1 METRIEGANLPF
13 IDILIFAVIAVLL
26 VLRLRSVLGQ
36 RTGYEEPQD
45 KQSKESFADKPNAPI
60 PFPKVADKSAKISG
74 NGLDVLRRADRQF
87 NENEFIQGAT
97 AAFNMILTA
106 FAEGDQA
113 ELKRLLNYELLQ
125 SFMQTIHDRTAAKE
139 TLEITVNDIR
149 EVSILNVELADS
161 VAAITVHFHTS
172 QTRIAR
178 DEYGDVMDDS
188 DTESREFIDIWTF
201 ERDLTLADP
210 NWKLSETESA
220 DDNG

>member
-1 METRIEGANLPF
+1 MPF

-45 KQSKESFADKPNAPI
+45 KQAKESFADKLNAPI
-60 PFPKVADKSAKISG
+60 PFTKAADRSEKISG
-74 NGLDVLRRADRQF
+74 SGLDVLRRVDRQF
-87 NENEFIQGAT
+87 NEDEFIQGAT

-106 FAEGDQA
+106 FADGDQA
-113 ELKRLLNYELLQ
+113 QLKRLLSYELLQ

-149 EVSILNVELADS
+149 EVSILKCELVDS
-161 VAAITVHFHTS
+161 VASITVDFHTT

-178 DEYGDVMDDS
+178 DEHGDIMDDS
-188 DTESREFIDIWTF
+188 DTEPREFIDIWTF

-210 NWKLSETESA
+210 NWKLAETESA
-220 DDNG
+220 DDDN